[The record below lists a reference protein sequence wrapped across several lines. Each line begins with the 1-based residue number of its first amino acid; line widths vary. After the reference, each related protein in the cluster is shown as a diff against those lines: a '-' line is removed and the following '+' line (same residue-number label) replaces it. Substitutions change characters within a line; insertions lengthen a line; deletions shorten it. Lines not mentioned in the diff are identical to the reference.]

1 MTAENLFV
9 FFSLG
14 MVFNMLG
21 VLFLK
26 NSVLAVISLIGFF
39 LNGSALLFF
48 FKADYLG
55 IVYVIV
61 YVGAIAV
68 LFLFVVMMLDFK
80 HGSSLYDYNTEYFFG
95 SFFFVILF
103 FIYLYNFF
111 FKFIYISYNV
121 GFFKSSYVYKLWVYL
136 LNPLTDIST
145 VGFVMFNYYSL
156 YFLICGLLLFVAM
169 VGAIILTLFK
179 RENVKVQSLSD
190 QVLRSPKVSVYL
202 YNSVKK

>member
-1 MTAENLFV
+1 MTSENLFI

-14 MVFNMLG
+14 MLINMLC

-48 FKADYLG
+48 FRADYIG
-55 IVYVIV
+55 IVYIIV

-80 HGSSLYDYNTEYFFG
+80 YGSSLYDYRTEYFFG
-95 SFFFVILF
+95 SLFFVFLF
-103 FIYLYNFF
+103 FLYLYNFF
-111 FKFIYISYNV
+111 FKLMYISYNTSYY
-121 GFFKSSYVYKLWVYL
+121 KSSYVYKMWIFLI
-136 LNPLTDIST
+136 NSMSDIATIGS
-145 VGFVMFNYYSL
+145 VMFTYYSL

-169 VGAIILTLFK
+169 VGAIVLTLFK
-179 RENVKVQSLSD
+179 REGVKVQSLSD

-202 YNSVKK
+202 YNKK